1 VELTVPARLRRAA
14 ERWPEATA
22 LVVRGPAGSLRV
34 GFAELARRVAV
45 AAAALAGQG
54 VRPGDRVA
62 LLAGNGEPV
71 VVAWFAIVAAGAVVV
86 PISTVSSAL
95 EIAERLDHAR
105 CCALLHDGPHAR
117 LAGAALAA
125 TRTGPAGWALEE
137 LATVPQALAA
147 TTGFASIDPDATA
160 MILYTSGT
168 TGHSKGAVISHRAL
182 VEHTRVLVEGVLHL
196 GPDDCILG
204 VLPLA
209 HSYGCRM
216 VMLAAVEAGCR
227 AILLP
232 RFDAAAALDAMIEE
246 EATWMPAVPTMY
258 ATFGA
263 LPPGPRPAALRWCMS
278 AGSPLADETL
288 RRAEDRLGASIRQA
302 YGMTEATISTVDA
315 PPGERARG
323 SVGRAVPG
331 VEVRIV
337 DPEDRDVAP
346 GGQGQVLL
354 RGHNLMSGYLDDP
367 AATAQALRGGWMHTG
382 DVGRLD
388 AAGRL
393 FVVDRLK
400 DMIIRG
406 GNNVYPSEV
415 ETALASHPGVLEVAV
430 VGRPDDYLGEEVV
443 AVVVPAAGA
452 SPSPEELRAWA
463 AARIAAVKVPREFAI
478 VEALP
483 LGPSRKVLKREIR
496 ERIQAGLLVLVRP
509 AVGPAGKP

>member
-1 VELTVPARLRRAA
+1 
-14 ERWPEATA
+14 
-22 LVVRGPAGSLRV
+22 
-34 GFAELARRVAV
+34 
-45 AAAALAGQG
+45 
-54 VRPGDRVA
+54 
-62 LLAGNGEPV
+62 
-71 VVAWFAIVAAGAVVV
+71 
-86 PISTVSSAL
+86 
-95 EIAERLDHAR
+95 
-105 CCALLHDGPHAR
+105 
-117 LAGAALAA
+117 
-125 TRTGPAGWALEE
+125 
-137 LATVPQALAA
+137 
-147 TTGFASIDPDATA
+147 
-160 MILYTSGT
+160 M
-168 TGHSKGAVISHRAL
+168 
-182 VEHTRVLVEGVLHL
+182 
-196 GPDDCILG
+196 
-204 VLPLA
+204 
-209 HSYGCRM
+209 
-216 VMLAAVEAGCR
+216 
-227 AILLP
+227 
-232 RFDAAAALDAMIEE
+232 
-246 EATWMPAVPTMY
+246 
-258 ATFGA
+258 
-263 LPPGPRPAALRWCMS
+263 
-278 AGSPLADETL
+278 
-288 RRAEDRLGASIRQA
+288 
-302 YGMTEATISTVDA
+302 
-315 PPGERARG
+315 
-323 SVGRAVPG
+323 PG